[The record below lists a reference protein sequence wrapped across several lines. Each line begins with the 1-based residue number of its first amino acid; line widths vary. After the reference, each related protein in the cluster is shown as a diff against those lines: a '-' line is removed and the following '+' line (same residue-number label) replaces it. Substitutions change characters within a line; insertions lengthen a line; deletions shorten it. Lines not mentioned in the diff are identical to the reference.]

1 MTEFLEPSYTHMLN
15 AATDTTA
22 VLLVQFKQLIDYKTV
37 NGNSTSALYRTI
49 ESRTKIKW
57 AVVGA
62 TIIIS
67 DSSNI
72 NVPSLFYILQQKKK
86 HYFLF
91 KKKKKKKKRDRIWV
105 IYLYFK

>member
-49 ESRTKIKW
+49 ETRTKIKW

-72 NVPSLFYILQQKKK
+72 NVPSLFYILQQKNTL
-86 HYFLF
+86 FLLL
-91 KKKKKKKKRDRIWV
+91 KKKEKKRETE
-105 IYLYFK
+105 FG

>member
-22 VLLVQFKQLIDYKTV
+22 VLLVQFKQLTDYKTV

-49 ESRTKIKW
+49 ETRTKIKW

-72 NVPSLFYILQQKKK
+72 NVPSLFYILQQKNTL
-86 HYFLF
+86 FLLL
-91 KKKKKKKKRDRIWV
+91 KKKEKKRETE
-105 IYLYFK
+105 FG

>member
-72 NVPSLFYILQQKKK
+72 NVPSLFYILQQKNTL
-86 HYFLF
+86 FLLL
-91 KKKKKKKKRDRIWV
+91 KKKEKKRETE
-105 IYLYFK
+105 FG